1 MESSDRVLITGDFNL
16 HMDCQDDV
24 NAKRFTDI
32 LESFDLKQR
41 VCAGTHRNGHT
52 LDLLIN
58 KSDDNM
64 LNNIKVYDPNISDHS
79 AVMCDVSIRKPQFRK
94 EVIFY
99 RKLRSLDM
107 ESFLSDVADCPLVID
122 PSSDLDHLVQ
132 QYDTLLR
139 SIMDKYAPV
148 KRRVVTIRPAAPW
161 YTNEVSVEKSKRRRL
176 ERKWRRTR
184 LQADRQEYTR
194 QCCVVNNLIKSLKS
208 SYYTTI
214 ITENSTDQ
222 RVLFNTVSKLLQKQS
237 TARYPS
243 SCSDALANSFAD
255 YFIDKI
261 DRIHATLIEK
271 NSAQGKDAN
280 DVTLDNHVE
289 CNSVFSDFINVSYED
304 IKGLALRSINKSCV
318 LDPLPAV
325 VMKECFNLLTPVLTS
340 IVNTSLSTGVMPDVL
355 KIAAVTPTLKKHN
368 ADFTK
373 YESFRPISNLK
384 FVSKLVEKAVC
395 VQLTAYI
402 TSNGLSKTFQS
413 AYKSFHSTETAL
425 LRVQNDILCALD
437 RNESVI
443 LVLLDLSAAFD
454 TVDHT
459 LLVTRLSTCFGFH
472 GTVLKWLKS
481 YLSSRKLFVKVGNS
495 HSSQRALK
503 CGVPQGSVLGP
514 LLYLLYTSPIADI
527 INDHGLSYHLYA
539 DDTQLYITFKSTSLN
554 DIQQVKLRVEC
565 CVRDIDEWMIRNYLK
580 LNQDKTDLVVISS
593 RFHPMPDI
601 GHITVGSEC
610 ITPRDSVRNL
620 GVQFDSI
627 FSFEEHIKNICKSSF
642 YHLRNIAKIRKYLS
656 QDTCEILV
664 PAFISS
670 KLDHCNS
677 LLHGLPKYLLA
688 RLQAVQNAA
697 ARVVTLT
704 PKHVHIT
711 PILIN
716 LHWLPV
722 EFRITFKVLLLV
734 YKALHGLAPSYIS
747 DLLNFKTYSRSLRSS
762 CKDVERF
769 TSRD

>member
-1 MESSDRVLITGDFNL
+1 M
-16 HMDCQDDV
+16 
-24 NAKRFTDI
+24 
-32 LESFDLKQR
+32 
-41 VCAGTHRNGHT
+41 
-52 LDLLIN
+52 
-58 KSDDNM
+58 
-64 LNNIKVYDPNISDHS
+64 
-79 AVMCDVSIRKPQFRK
+79 
-94 EVIFY
+94 
-99 RKLRSLDM
+99 
-107 ESFLSDVADCPLVID
+107 
-122 PSSDLDHLVQ
+122 
-132 QYDTLLR
+132 
-139 SIMDKYAPV
+139 
-148 KRRVVTIRPAAPW
+148 
-161 YTNEVSVEKSKRRRL
+161 
-176 ERKWRRTR
+176 
-184 LQADRQEYTR
+184 
-194 QCCVVNNLIKSLKS
+194 
-208 SYYTTI
+208 
-214 ITENSTDQ
+214 
-222 RVLFNTVSKLLQKQS
+222 
-237 TARYPS
+237 
-243 SCSDALANSFAD
+243 
-255 YFIDKI
+255 
-261 DRIHATLIEK
+261 
-271 NSAQGKDAN
+271 
-280 DVTLDNHVE
+280 
-289 CNSVFSDFINVSYED
+289 
-304 IKGLALRSINKSCV
+304 
-318 LDPLPAV
+318 
-325 VMKECFNLLTPVLTS
+325 
-340 IVNTSLSTGVMPDVL
+340 
-355 KIAAVTPTLKKHN
+355 
-368 ADFTK
+368 
-373 YESFRPISNLK
+373 
-384 FVSKLVEKAVC
+384 
-395 VQLTAYI
+395 
-402 TSNGLSKTFQS
+402 
-413 AYKSFHSTETAL
+413 
-425 LRVQNDILCALD
+425 
-437 RNESVI
+437 
-443 LVLLDLSAAFD
+443 VLLDLSAAFD

-459 LLVTRLSTCFGFH
+459 LLVTRLSTCFGFQ

-503 CGVPQGSVLGP
+503 CGIPQGSVLGP

-601 GHITVGSEC
+601 DHITVGSEC
-610 ITPRDSVRNL
+610 IAPRDSVRNL

-664 PAFISS
+664 HAFISS

-711 PILIN
+711 PVLIN

-762 CKDVERF
+762 RKEYLVVPR
-769 TSRD
+769 SRLKTYGDRAFSIAGPKLWNDLPLEIRKCASVATFKQSVKIFLFKLAYRL